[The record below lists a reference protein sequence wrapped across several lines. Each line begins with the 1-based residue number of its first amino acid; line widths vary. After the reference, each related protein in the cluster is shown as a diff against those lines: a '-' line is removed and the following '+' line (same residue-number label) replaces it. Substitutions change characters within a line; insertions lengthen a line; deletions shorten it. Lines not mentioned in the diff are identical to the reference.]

1 MTSSG
6 WLITPARTRV
16 IGVQETARLDC
27 ETCVVAELKR
37 AAHDCSSND
46 KGEVARDMVWRLALA
61 CIGVCEAV
69 GGTQGRQA
77 RAP

>member
-6 WLITPARTRV
+6 WLITPARMRV
-16 IGVQETARLDC
+16 IGVRQEAARLDC

-46 KGEVARDMVWRLALA
+46 KGEVARDMVWRLALV
-61 CIGVCEAV
+61 CMRVCEAV
-69 GGTQGRQA
+69 E
-77 RAP
+77 